1 MMPLSVKTLDRMCLT
16 AVVLVTIVC
25 GYVVTSW
32 GFKQQKLI
40 QQENAILSKKLKDLN
55 LAETNL
61 QRLKTILNSTQK
73 ELEILNERIPD
84 STKIGGFL
92 KQVDALMERKEVDL
106 ISIHPQA
113 IVEEKNCNRIPIRLI
128 FEGSFV
134 KVYQILYELE
144 TMNRTVVMGK
154 MQIAKSTDTKICRV
168 DLTANIFQRY

>member
-1 MMPLSVKTLDRMCLT
+1 MYLNLKTLDRMCLT
-16 AVVLVTIVC
+16 IIILAAIVC
-25 GYVVTSW
+25 GYAVVSW
-32 GFKQQKLI
+32 GYKQQKLI

-61 QRLKTILNSTQK
+61 QRLKVILDSTQN
-73 ELEILNERIPD
+73 ELKILNERIPD
-84 STKIGGFL
+84 STQIGEFL

-106 ISIHPQA
+106 ISMHPQA

-128 FEGSFV
+128 FEGSFA
-134 KVYQILYELE
+134 KVYQILHELE
-144 TMNRTVVMGK
+144 TMNRTVVMEK